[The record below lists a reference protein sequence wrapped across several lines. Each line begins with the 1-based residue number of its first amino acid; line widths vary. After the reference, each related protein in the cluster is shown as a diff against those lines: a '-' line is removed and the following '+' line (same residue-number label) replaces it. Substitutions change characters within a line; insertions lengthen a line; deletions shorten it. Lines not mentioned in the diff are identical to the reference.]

1 MGQDPI
7 LKQLR
12 HIIDLLNRILELLD
26 EINRPKSRYVF
37 WRLFFPYGEFSGQKN
52 SAKQASS
59 LMLDVQIRMDD
70 MEETLQERKHPLATT
85 IRQLNYL
92 NLKELGIQLVELPT
106 RAQYMGDQIEEYG
119 KKIKSLIKELEQ
131 PGKT

>member
-1 MGQDPI
+1 
-7 LKQLR
+7 
-12 HIIDLLNRILELLD
+12 
-26 EINRPKSRYVF
+26 
-37 WRLFFPYGEFSGQKN
+37 
-52 SAKQASS
+52 
-59 LMLDVQIRMDD
+59 MDD

>member
-52 SAKQASS
+52 AAKQASS
-59 LMLDVQIRMDD
+59 IMLDVQIRMDD
-70 MEETLQERKHPLATT
+70 MDDTLQKRNHPLATR
-85 IRQLNYL
+85 IHELNYL
-92 NLKELGIQLVELPT
+92 DLKELGDQLMELPT
-106 RAQYMGDQIEEYG
+106 RAQYMGYQIEEYG
-119 KKIKSLIKELEQ
+119 KKIKSLIKELERS
-131 PGKT
+131 G